1 MILSRSNVV
10 HYLLDQR
17 LLTYDAVVNDD
28 LMVADFTRRNKNF
41 KVLRGSEQ
49 GFFIKQIQAWDPLT
63 VAHLAAEANCYRIA
77 REATELSVLAAA
89 VPRDRLYDRKHHVLV
104 TELLPNAESLM
115 EHHLRL
121 KAFPG
126 EVARLFGEQLGRL
139 HREPALTLEGHPERS
154 LFRCQPPWAL
164 SGHRDSMFGAI
175 SGGSRQMFQIL
186 QGYPDFQHELDE
198 MRDDWRFDR
207 LIHGD
212 LRWENCVIYP
222 RDSSGMLDRRFV
234 DWELA
239 DIGDPAWDVG
249 GMLQAYICFWV
260 TSMRFDAGGSLA
272 AAEESAAYPIE
283 RMQPSIR
290 AFWHG
295 YLGELRIDPDAAD
308 AVLMRSIKYGAA
320 RMILTAYEVL
330 QYSPQ
335 VSSPAL
341 ALLQVS
347 LNVLKEPKRA
357 ATQILG
363 L

>member
-10 HYLLDQR
+10 HYLLDR
-17 LLTYDAVVNDD
+17 GLLTYDAVVNDD
-28 LMVADFTRRNKNF
+28 LMVADFARRNRNF
-41 KVLRGSEQ
+41 KVWRGLEQ
-49 GFFIKQIQAWDPLT
+49 GFFIKQIQAWDPQT

-77 REATELSVLAAA
+77 REATEFSVLAAT
-89 VPRDRLYDRKHHVLV
+89 VPRDLLYDPKQHVLV
-104 TELLPNAESLM
+104 TELLPKAESLM

-121 KAFPG
+121 KAFPTD
-126 EVARLFGEQLGRL
+126 VARLFGEQLGRL
-139 HREPALTLEGHPERS
+139 HREPVLTLEGRPERS

-175 SGGSRQMFQIL
+175 SGGSSQMFQIL
-186 QGYPDFQHELDE
+186 QSYPDFQRALDE
-198 MRDDWRFDR
+198 MRDDWRFER
-207 LIHGD
+207 LVHGD

-222 RDSSGMLDRRFV
+222 RDSSGKLEGRIV

-239 DIGDPAWDVG
+239 DIGDSAWDVG

-260 TSMRFDAGGSLA
+260 TSMRFDTDKSLA
-272 AAEESAAYPIE
+272 AIEESAVYPIE
-283 RMQPSIR
+283 RMLPSIR

-295 YLGELRIDPDAAD
+295 YIAELRIDPDAAD

-320 RMILTAYEVL
+320 RMILTAYEAL

-335 VSSPAL
+335 VSPPAL

-357 ATQILG
+357 AAQILG